1 MVKPTLFVS
10 VSGGKTS
17 MKMAKLLKD
26 KKSNNLNLIF
36 TFANTGLEHEE
47 TLVFLNRCDKEFNL
61 GVVWLEAVI
70 SKIKGVGV
78 RHKIVDFET
87 ASRNGEPFESQ
98 IEKEGIP
105 NVQFP
110 KCSERLKRFVMES
123 YKRSVGFRSLH
134 MTAIGIRSDE
144 VDRMNHDL
152 MQKKAV
158 CYPLVSEFPETKKS
172 VNKWWSEQDFNLNI
186 PEHYG
191 NCVTCFK
198 KSDRKLFT
206 IAKHTP
212 EYFDFFKRM
221 EIKHGRSGTV
231 RDGDDDRK
239 FFRGYRS
246 SDQIIASS
254 KGAFN
259 EFVEDGETFEQID
272 LEFGCGSSCDAY

>member
-1 MVKPTLFVS
+1 MRKVLFVS

-17 MKMAKLLKD
+17 MRMAAWLKEN
-26 KKSNNLNLIF
+26 KSREYDLIF

-47 TLVFLNRCDKEFNL
+47 TLVFLNRCDIEFRL
-61 GVVWLEAVI
+61 GVVWLEAVV
-70 SKIKGVGV
+70 SKTKGVGI
-78 RHKIVDFET
+78 RHKIVDFKT
-87 ASRNGEPFESQ
+87 ASRSGEPFEAQ

-123 YKRSVGFRSLH
+123 YKRSLGFKSLH

-144 VDRMNHDL
+144 IDRMNSGL
-152 MQKKAV
+152 LEKQAV
-158 CYPLVSEFPETKKS
+158 YYPLVSERPETKQS
-172 VNKWWSEQDFNLNI
+172 INAWWKLQKFNLEI

-212 EYFDFFKRM
+212 EYFDFFKKM
-221 EIKHGRSGTV
+221 EEKHGRSGTV
-231 RDGDDDRK
+231 RDGDPDRK
-239 FFRGYRS
+239 FFRNYRS
-246 SDQIIASS
+246 VRDIIASS
-254 KGAFN
+254 NLPFSEFKDN
-259 EFVEDGETFEQID
+259 EDSFEQMD
-272 LEFGCGSSCDAY
+272 MEFGCGSSCSAY